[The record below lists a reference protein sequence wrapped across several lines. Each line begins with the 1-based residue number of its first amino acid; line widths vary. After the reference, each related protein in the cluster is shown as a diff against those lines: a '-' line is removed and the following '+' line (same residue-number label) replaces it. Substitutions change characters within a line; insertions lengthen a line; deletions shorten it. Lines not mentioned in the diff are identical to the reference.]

1 LAAALLVSSDAVAQS
16 LTNPAKPAA
25 ARAAAA
31 VPAKKPVKPAAPVRQ
46 VSAPSFDGE
55 PGRVSDYWTIE
66 RALPSRTSERV
77 TRAREADTTPG
88 LNQRIPLQNAPGSIG
103 IASGN
108 IRATEFSDG
117 RPVPGLT
124 QNTRGD
130 SSYVGLSLSAPSDN
144 KSFPLFAPPAARW
157 NGGGNG
163 W

>member
-1 LAAALLVSSDAVAQS
+1 M
-16 LTNPAKPAA
+16 
-25 ARAAAA
+25 
-31 VPAKKPVKPAAPVRQ
+31 
-46 VSAPSFDGE
+46 
-55 PGRVSDYWTIE
+55 SDYWTIE

-88 LNQRIPLQNAPGSIG
+88 LNRIPLQNAPGSIG
-103 IASGN
+103 FASGN